1 MLGEEQELNVWLSH
15 VHFKAN
21 ETAILDE
28 KGLFMRDC
36 APAAE
41 DIWLWQ
47 KKIKKLSE
55 FTAPFFL
62 T

>member
-1 MLGEEQELNVWLSH
+1 MLGEEQGPNVWLSH
-15 VHFKAN
+15 VDFTAN

-28 KGLFMRDC
+28 KGLFKRDC
-36 APAAE
+36 TQAAE

-47 KKIKKLSE
+47 KKKKIVSE